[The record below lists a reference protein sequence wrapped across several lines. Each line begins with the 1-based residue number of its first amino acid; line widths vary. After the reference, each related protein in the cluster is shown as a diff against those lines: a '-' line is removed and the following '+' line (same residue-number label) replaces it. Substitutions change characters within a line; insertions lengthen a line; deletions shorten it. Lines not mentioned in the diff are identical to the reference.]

1 MTRGWP
7 DAALDWRHMDGS
19 WFRDEWPKGR
29 RSDVKAAAPARGHS
43 VRVLAR
49 LRPFLDN
56 EEEPSDIPC
65 LRTVG
70 SSQLEVLLEPRAL
83 LTDTACRRGRR
94 RTIGGLHDI
103 GSCKSAASMPSVS
116 SRGLFESPFLPVR
129 GLESR
134 TFSFDQVF
142 DANASD
148 DQVFSEIQDELQ
160 AALEGEAVCILAYG
174 ATGSGKTHT
183 VTNIAERVAQRL
195 NSEADLLEKEGS
207 QLEVLV
213 QIVEIYNEHF
223 RDLLTV
229 ADTSHTAHHET
240 PKLKMFSP
248 SSSATLQGVTH
259 RRITRGKDMLKGLQS
274 ALRFGQAQRATCS
287 TSVHGRSS
295 RSHLVMMLYLLTCDE
310 SGSQHQLGRLSLVD
324 LAGSERIKC
333 SEATGD
339 RLREAQHINR
349 SLSAL
354 ADVVVAK
361 EKGVP
366 HVPYR
371 NSKLTHLLQ
380 DALGGQQNSRT
391 TIIIALPPTRAA
403 LGETL
408 HSLQLS
414 SRLNS
419 IAAQRMYVPW
429 SGHQRGVEEDDSLLA
444 RQEAERLRLENVQ
457 LRNRIQ
463 QLEERDQERD
473 LELQQ
478 LRQQIQVQ
486 PCSTETCW
494 RSTSPPSPVLEAD
507 SSAEQSR
514 EISECQ
520 VREVSPIPADE
531 LQPVQP
537 EPEIEAAARALDFS
551 THFSDGIFESS
562 PQLKGVQSVQ
572 DQQPFAEQR
581 AEHETSGHSSE
592 ADWKWTDPKDASLQD
607 ASLQLH
613 LVPSPARSQRR
624 SEVQHCARS
633 SPAEVSSSE
642 ITVSASPEQMQAS
655 AAIEEQVAAEDVAA
669 EDVAAEG
676 SLASPSRGLS
686 LSQTLPAHGR
696 PSLSVPARARSASC
710 RSREY
715 VVEAITPSEAEQ
727 LTRSALAWSKS
738 ITSPG
743 GGVAPFPETW
753 VDNDD
758 EFLSA
763 KTDFLVLSQLPGSPK
778 DSDGSPGHI
787 SVSSDEAE
795 IKDRLKAL
803 LKHRP
808 VKGMGNKAGG
818 HSIRFPGAT
827 RCAPLQG
834 AGPTTRGPK
843 DGSVNFNPTGS
854 TSGARR
860 QTTTVTSQSVQSV
873 AAGAASAVR
882 TPRDASREHGAG
894 RPQRENS
901 IGPVAGAPRATR
913 ERAAARVAG
922 QPIRTPRDARGDSC
936 GRGINSPS
944 TRPALRATVSTTAA
958 MPPSTPRQVRP
969 PPGRAVSASPQHCGP
984 CQMTWSGLRPVPAR
998 HSLQSRPSPA
1008 SPLGSCGLA
1017 WQTDLRSPPLARLV
1031 TPRQRA
1037 FAPPVT
1043 SIADCR

>member
-1 MTRGWP
+1 
-7 DAALDWRHMDGS
+7 
-19 WFRDEWPKGR
+19 
-29 RSDVKAAAPARGHS
+29 
-43 VRVLAR
+43 
-49 LRPFLDN
+49 LDN
-56 EEEPSDIPC
+56 EEEPTDLPC

-83 LTDTACRRGRR
+83 LTDTAYRSRGRR

-103 GSCKSAASMPSVS
+103 GSCKSAGSMPSVC
-116 SRGLFESPFLPVR
+116 SRGSIESPFLAGR

-195 NSEADLLEKEGS
+195 NSEAELLEKEGCH
-207 QLEVLV
+207 LEVLV

-229 ADTSHTAHHET
+229 ADVSHNAHNAT
-240 PKLKMFSP
+240 PRLKMFSP
-248 SSSATLQGVTH
+248 SSGATLQGVTH

-310 SGSQHQLGRLSLVD
+310 SGSQRQLGRLSLVD

-380 DALGGQQNSRT
+380 DALGGQHNSRT

-419 IAAQRMYVPW
+419 IAAQRMYLP
-429 SGHQRGVEEDDSLLA
+429 SGHLLSERGFEEDDSLLFA
-444 RQEAERLRLENVQ
+444 RHEAERLRLENVL

-463 QLEERDQERD
+463 QLEERDEAREQELKELREQMHIALD
-473 LELQQ
+473 L
-478 LRQQIQVQ
+478 QVQ
-486 PCSTETCW
+486 PKQVENCW

-507 SSAEQSR
+507 SSAEHSR
-514 EISECQ
+514 ISECQ
-520 VREVSPIPADE
+520 VEKASPIPADE
-531 LQPVQP
+531 LQAEAPSDQP
-537 EPEIEAAARALDFS
+537 EMEAAARALDFS
-551 THFSDGIFESS
+551 SHFSDGILGSS
-562 PQLKGVQSVQ
+562 PQIKGGHVPDQSALLEQTEQ
-572 DQQPFAEQR
+572 DEK
-581 AEHETSGHSSE
+581 SGHFSE
-592 ADWKWTDPKDASLQD
+592 ADWKWTDPKDTSLI
-607 ASLQLH
+607 H
-613 LVPSPARSQRR
+613 LVPSPARSQRP
-624 SEVQHCARS
+624 SEVQHCTQS
-633 SPAEVSSSE
+633 PPAEASSE
-642 ITVSASPEQMQAS
+642 VTMPSTASRCSPESTRAEVIE
-655 AAIEEQVAAEDVAA
+655 AADVSGGCPQIPPPEVADK
-669 EDVAAEG
+669 
-676 SLASPSRGLS
+676 GLS
-686 LSQTLPAHGR
+686 LSQTLPIHGR
-696 PSLSVPARARSASC
+696 PSQAVPARARSASS

-715 VVEAITPSEAEQ
+715 VVEAITPREAEQ
-727 LTRSALAWSKS
+727 LTRSALAWPKC
-738 ITSPG
+738 TSPC
-743 GGVAPFPETW
+743 VTLPE
-753 VDNDD
+753 VDNQDDD

-763 KTDFLVLSQLPGSPK
+763 TDFLMLSEVPASPRE
-778 DSDGSPGHI
+778 DLDGISADLDSPGHI

-808 VKGMGNKAGG
+808 VKGSGSQGGQSKATGQR
-818 HSIRFPGAT
+818 SIRFPGAT
-827 RCAPLQG
+827 RCAPLEVG
-834 AGPTTRGPK
+834 HAASYTPK
-843 DGSVNFNPTGS
+843 DGVAKSSRAGTCPG
-854 TSGARR
+854 
-860 QTTTVTSQSVQSV
+860 VQPVVSPQAVHAVAQAAGV
-873 AAGAASAVR
+873 AAAVR
-882 TPRDASREHGAG
+882 TPRDASREHYKGQ
-894 RPQRENS
+894 PHTRES
-901 IGPVAGAPRATR
+901 SVGHAAVAGPPRATR
-913 ERAAARVAG
+913 ERAAARVSG

-936 GRGINSPS
+936 GRGNSPS
-944 TRPALRATVSTTAA
+944 HRPALRTAVSTAA
-958 MPPSTPRQVRP
+958 PSTPRHLRATPQA
-969 PPGRAVSASPQHCGP
+969 GRAVSASRCH
-984 CQMTWSGLRPVPAR
+984 MTWSGFRPVPAR
-998 HSLQSRPSPA
+998 HSLQSRPNPV
-1008 SPLGSCGLA
+1008 SPLGSCSLA
-1017 WQTDLRSPPLARLV
+1017 WQTDLRSPPVARLV
-1031 TPRQRA
+1031 TPRRA
-1037 FAPPVT
+1037 FAAPVT
-1043 SIADCR
+1043 SIAGRVV